1 MSRCIQALLYII
13 LKMFIIQDDET
24 FKIEGGFLPERDQYY
39 FELKQDD
46 RIFLLGFKDIL
57 TCVKLLEEMEE
68 IPRIDTK
75 WWQQMAS
82 LYGDEILSIEYK
94 ENVYESN

>member
-1 MSRCIQALLYII
+1 MENNNSIARITGKAV
-13 LKMFIIQDDET
+13 QDDET

-68 IPRIDTK
+68 IPRIDNR
-75 WWQQMAS
+75 WWQQIAS
-82 LYGDEILSIEYK
+82 LYGDEILSIKYK
-94 ENVYESN
+94 EKVYESN

>member
-1 MSRCIQALLYII
+1 MENNNSIAKITG
-13 LKMFIIQDDET
+13 KAVQDDET

-68 IPRIDTK
+68 IPRIDNR
-75 WWQQMAS
+75 WWQQIAS

-94 ENVYESN
+94 EKVYESN